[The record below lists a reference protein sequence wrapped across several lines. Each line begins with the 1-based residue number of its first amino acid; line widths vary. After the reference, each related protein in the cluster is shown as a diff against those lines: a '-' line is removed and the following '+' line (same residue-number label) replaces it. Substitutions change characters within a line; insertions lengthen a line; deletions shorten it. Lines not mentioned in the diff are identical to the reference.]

1 MTVVG
6 HLIREDP
13 IVTPNTKLNEPDARE
28 RERERDRVSR
38 NDPNYFIPSNNKAQK
53 PPPIPQLVYS
63 DTASAEIMIFGVSHV
78 AYHST
83 NLIVCKS

>member
-28 RERERDRVSR
+28 GDRFSR
-38 NDPNYFIPSNNKAQK
+38 IDPNYFIPSNNKAQK